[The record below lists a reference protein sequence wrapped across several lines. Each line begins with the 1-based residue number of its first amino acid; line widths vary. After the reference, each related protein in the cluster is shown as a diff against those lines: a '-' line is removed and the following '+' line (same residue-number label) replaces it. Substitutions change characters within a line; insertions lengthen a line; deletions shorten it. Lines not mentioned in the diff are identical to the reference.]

1 MYALYSSR
9 SYPQHWFVRLNDRDW
24 MIFPAK
30 IDGWKEAHYQPEGPP
45 ADVVAVPL
53 RLAFHTGLLEAV
65 EQRMRRA
72 VA

>member
-1 MYALYSSR
+1 MFALYWSK
-9 SYPQHWFVRLNDRDW
+9 SYPQHWLVQVHSREW

-30 IDGWKEAHYQPEGPP
+30 IDGWKEARYQVVGPP
-45 ADVVAVPL
+45 ADIVAVPL

-65 EQRMRRA
+65 EQETRRA